1 MENIL
6 KLKFDYEN
14 KRFCRT
20 HYYVG
25 EENNKKSNIVIIHE
39 KDFEHIMLATETGKP
54 FVDLKV
60 GILVELNNKVYI
72 TVDRNGDRNCYTTL
86 KEVN

>member
-14 KRFCRT
+14 TAFSRT

-25 EENNKKSNIVIIHE
+25 ENNKKSNIVIIHE
-39 KDFEHIMLATETGKP
+39 KNFERIMLATEIGEP
-54 FVDLKV
+54 LVDLKV
-60 GILVELNNKVYI
+60 GILVELNNKLYI
-72 TVDRNGDRNCYTTL
+72 TVDRRGYTIL
-86 KEVN
+86 KNRR